1 MKLSSSSLST
11 ILFLTLLVHGAHGA
25 GSVTFD
31 CKPIGTESV
40 MKYTYAPTND
50 LPGALTVFVDWGD
63 GTNTTTQDLGGT
75 IEIGAG
81 GTVSV
86 THTYMQAETVF
97 VSAEFEVAST
107 TPGLS
112 GESPSITTYEEN
124 YVVSAE
130 TCEASGA
137 SRIAMSLAFVV
148 VTTLALLLLVGAL
161 LDSIMSFHVYS

>member
-1 MKLSSSSLST
+1 MELN
-11 ILFLTLLVHGAHGA
+11 GA

-31 CKPIGTESV
+31 CKPVGEESV

-50 LPGALTVFVDWGD
+50 LPGALTVSVDWGD
-63 GTNTTTQDLGGT
+63 GNNTTTQDLGGVT
-75 IEIGAG
+75 IEIAAG

-86 THTYMQAETVF
+86 THTYMQAGTVF

-112 GESPSITTYEEN
+112 GEAPSVTSYEEN

-130 TCEASGA
+130 MCEGEWCFEDCSV
-137 SRIAMSLAFVV
+137 SCIRRRPPW
-148 VTTLALLLLVGAL
+148 LLLVETL
-161 LDSIMSFHVYS
+161 LDSIVSFYVYSYVSVV